1 MLVGRG
7 MGISRPLVL
16 ELVLGG
22 SVCGLLRAQRGRGR
36 RVYRPGTL
44 LRQAIFDMHKSSN
57 RSITDTN
64 SAGVATPKKTLFA

>member
-22 SVCGLLRAQRGRGR
+22 SVCGLLRAQRGRGETCISTWNFAA
-36 RVYRPGTL
+36 PGNI
-44 LRQAIFDMHKSSN
+44 RYAQ
-57 RSITDTN
+57 
-64 SAGVATPKKTLFA
+64 VE